1 MESNNVKCRNCVI
14 KSSAVSVLN
23 YDELSILE
31 KGCFQTKFSKG
42 ELIFKE
48 GTPAKHITYIREGF
62 VKLSKTITDEK
73 EYIVSISKKGAYL
86 GIQNL
91 NKTNNSNYFSA
102 HALTDTLVCF
112 LDIDYFDQLIK
123 RNGEFAS
130 EVVSYIINDEMNNFD
145 RFIKN
150 VQHQLPGRLA
160 NILFYFCQQVYGENP
175 FNLNLT
181 KTELASLIGTSRE
194 SVTRLLKDF
203 QDDRIIKMDKTS
215 IQIVD
220 KAKLKEIK
228 LKG

>member
-1 MESNNVKCRNCVI
+1 MEANNIKCRNCVI

-23 YDELSILE
+23 YDELGILE
-31 KGCFQTKFSKG
+31 KGCSQTNFRKG

-48 GTPAKHITYIREGF
+48 GSPANYITYIREGF
-62 VKLSKTITDEK
+62 VKLSKSLSGEK

-91 NKTNNSNYFSA
+91 NKANKTNYFSA
-102 HALTDTLVCF
+102 YALTNTLVCF

-130 EVVSYIINDEMNNFD
+130 EVISYIINDEMGNFD
-145 RFIKN
+145 RFLNN
-150 VQHQLPGRLA
+150 VQQQLPGRLA
-160 NILFYFCQQVYGENP
+160 NILFYFYQQVYAQNP
-175 FNLNLT
+175 FYLNIT
-181 KTELASLIGTSRE
+181 KAELASLIGTSRE

-203 QDDRIIKMDKTS
+203 QDDGIIKTDKNS
-215 IQIVD
+215 ILILNEP
-220 KAKLKEIK
+220 KLMEIK

>member
-1 MESNNVKCRNCVI
+1 MESNNIKCRNCVI

-23 YDELSILE
+23 YDELGILE
-31 KGCFQTKFSKG
+31 EGCFQSEFRKG

-48 GTPAKHITYIREGF
+48 GGPAKHITYIREGF
-62 VKLSKTITDEK
+62 VKLSKMQNLEK

-86 GIQNL
+86 GVQNL

-102 HALTDTLVCF
+102 YAITNTLVCF
-112 LDIDYFDQLIK
+112 LDIDYFDQLVK

-130 EVVSYIINDEMNNFD
+130 EVISYIINDEMNSFD
-145 RFIKN
+145 RFLNN

-160 NILFYFCQQVYGENP
+160 NILLYFYQQVYKKNP
-175 FNLNLT
+175 FNLNIT

-194 SVTRLLKDF
+194 SVTRLLKNF
-203 QDDRIIKMDKTS
+203 QDDGIIAADKSS
-215 IQIVD
+215 ILILD
-220 KAKLKEIK
+220 ESKLKEIK